1 VAVASAIFGVA
12 SAGAEITTTSIT
24 SPSSPY
30 IYVYNNDTTPQPTQ
44 TITGTTDSTAPGS
57 DTVDIRCYYGYLGGY
72 DYNGVASNVPTAADG
87 SFSWTGVVDQGGVT
101 CTLRA
106 VPHGG
111 GISSP
116 ASFPGPMSEL
126 DSLFTYHTSG
136 TGTPEYNYYYS
147 ASGSNGDGYFDSAGD
162 CGVGMSPL
170 KPGTGAYAGNG
181 WNCAASLP
189 SSDGLNGRTN
199 VLIDGRN
206 AYTSDGA
213 EFAYVNSGTGHN
225 SGQAAGFP
233 ALSSSYA
240 RSNDVSGN
248 ATITESQGLVS
259 CANSTFPATL
269 AKCGGTS
276 SNDGTW
282 QSDGVSLS
290 RTIQQGNQ
298 GQLETVTDTY
308 SSTDGT
314 AHNIDIEY
322 SNPSNGGSWKFPG
335 SSGYQEYAP
344 GDSVSL
350 AGDSMDAIY
359 TGYGDA
365 DSNPNTSSSSALIYT
380 TQPNAAVF
388 NQDGE
393 LLLDYQRQVP
403 AGGSITI
410 THLYIAGWN
419 AAATNAAANSIAS
432 GVHKP
437 VVSITHPSNGTVTAQ
452 SAVEVS
458 GTASAHDGL
467 TLKVNGATVA
477 VNPDGTWATTRAL
490 NSGTNTITAIAS
502 DGSGNTAQ
510 ATDTVIYSPT
520 KQQTFCIVPNVTHNK
535 LAKAKAALKKAGC
548 KVGKIKKVHSSKF
561 RKGTVEHAS
570 NSANVVLKA
579 GTKVGLTESVGKA
592 KKSKKHSVRRSHMR

>member
-1 VAVASAIFGVA
+1 MHVA
-12 SAGAEITTTSIT
+12 
-24 SPSSPY
+24 
-30 IYVYNNDTTPQPTQ
+30 
-44 TITGTTDSTAPGS
+44 
-57 DTVDIRCYYGYLGGY
+57 
-72 DYNGVASNVPTAADG
+72 
-87 SFSWTGVVDQGGVT
+87 
-101 CTLRA
+101 
-106 VPHGG
+106 
-111 GISSP
+111 
-116 ASFPGPMSEL
+116 
-126 DSLFTYHTSG
+126 
-136 TGTPEYNYYYS
+136 
-147 ASGSNGDGYFDSAGD
+147 
-162 CGVGMSPL
+162 
-170 KPGTGAYAGNG
+170 
-181 WNCAASLP
+181 
-189 SSDGLNGRTN
+189 
-199 VLIDGRN
+199 
-206 AYTSDGA
+206 
-213 EFAYVNSGTGHN
+213 
-225 SGQAAGFP
+225 
-233 ALSSSYA
+233 
-240 RSNDVSGN
+240 NDVSGN
-248 ATITESQGLVS
+248 ATINEGQGLVS

-322 SNPSNGGSWKFPG
+322 TNYSAGRSWKFPG

-350 AGDSMDAIY
+350 AGDSLDAIY
-359 TGYGDA
+359 SGDGSA
-365 DSNPNTSSSSALIYT
+365 DSNPNNTSSSALVYT
-380 TQPNAAVF
+380 TQPNTAVF
-388 NQDGE
+388 NQYGE

-410 THLYIAGWN
+410 THLYVSGYN

-437 VVSITHPSNGTVTAQ
+437 VVSITLPNNGTVTAQ
-452 SAVEVS
+452 SSVEVS

-520 KQQTFCIVPNVTHNK
+520 KQ
-535 LAKAKAALKKAGC
+535 
-548 KVGKIKKVHSSKF
+548 
-561 RKGTVEHAS
+561 
-570 NSANVVLKA
+570 
-579 GTKVGLTESVGKA
+579 
-592 KKSKKHSVRRSHMR
+592 RRSASCRT